1 MLTNKTMQATTLTFG
16 KAVKAGGIAGLLA
29 AGINN
34 LWSLL
39 AQVLGC
45 IPPPGFPFAVTV
57 SSVFPLLVG
66 AMLYFM
72 LVRFFPKGAL
82 LYTAMAVLFLLLSLY
97 PTLYYAG
104 PDGVAPTKGF
114 TLLTLPMHLIAG
126 GLGIW
131 GIPKFSR

>member
-1 MLTNKTMQATTLTFG
+1 L
-16 KAVKAGGIAGLLA
+16 KAGGIAGLLA

-34 LWSLL
+34 IWSLL
-39 AQVLGC
+39 AEAMGSVA
-45 IPPPGFPFAVTV
+45 PPGFPFAVTV

-82 LYTAMAVLFLLLSLY
+82 LYTAVAVLFLLLSLY

-104 PDGVAPTKGF
+104 PDGMAPTKGF

-126 GLGIW
+126 SLGIW

>member
-1 MLTNKTMQATTLTFG
+1 MQATTLTFG
-16 KAVKAGGIAGLLA
+16 KAVRAGGIAGLLA
-29 AGINN
+29 AGLNN
-34 LWSLL
+34 IWSLL
-39 AQVLGC
+39 AQAMGSV
-45 IPPPGFPFAVTV
+45 PPPGFPFAVTV
-57 SSVFPLLVG
+57 SSIFPLLVG

-82 LYTAMAVLFLLLSLY
+82 LYTAVAVLFLLLSLY
-97 PTLYYAG
+97 PTLYYARLDNM
-104 PDGVAPTKGF
+104 PPTKGF